1 MKVAL
6 KSLGPLV
13 IGMICGGVC
22 PGTGAGQS
30 ATPGGPTTRSANEPK
45 SFVQGKVVQEP
56 GGQGIRK
63 VRVILRGGS
72 NQGRDQFE
80 ATTDETGGFKIEG
93 LEPGTY
99 FVQLARSGYAADRK
113 ADRQKTTIR
122 VVAGQDTKDLVFHM
136 LVAGAITGRI
146 VDADGDP
153 LQNVDVM
160 AMVEAGGAPRGYQT
174 QPGRGATNDLGEY
187 RIADLPPG
195 KYIVQAAPPRNEAPP
210 HRQNEKNT
218 TNGRLVYV
226 TTYFPGTLDQRQA
239 AAVDVSAGGTAIASF
254 GVRSSRAYLVSGTVM
269 GLTAQPKPRDN
280 TNEGSVAVTSQ
291 GAVLMSQGIGIGQL
305 LLIGKNGQHEEQNL
319 GEGGKFEFPNV
330 LPGTYRAQVIVFSGF
345 FSGETPPIKIQTIS
359 TPIEVNGS
367 DVVGLRLQV
376 DRSGDVSGKFH
387 LDGDEKIDWKELNV
401 LLLTVPESEEE
412 EAGLEIVEQAGM
424 ARVNEDG
431 SFEIKDVPGANY
443 QLAVGA
449 GSQKFRDYYMKSVK
463 LGGQEV
469 ADTGFAVSPGTVL
482 DVLVSAKGAGIEG
495 AVVDREGKPVP
506 EAAVVTVPSTGKLGR
521 PDAYQLAMSD
531 ESGHFAIRGMNPG
544 RFLVLAFEEMR
555 ENYRLPEFAKK
566 YEGKGQKVELEEGE
580 RKSVVLKLITEGGE
594 RP

>member
-13 IGMICGGVC
+13 IGMICAGVC

-99 FVQLARSGYAADRK
+99 LVELQRSGYAADRK
-113 ADRQKTTIR
+113 ANRHKTMIR
-122 VVAGQDTKDLVFHM
+122 VVAGQDAKDLLFQM
-136 LVAGAITGRI
+136 LVSGAITGRI

-153 LQNVDVM
+153 LQNVSVI
-160 AMVEAGGAPRGYQT
+160 AIVEAGGASQGSQT
-174 QPGRGATNDLGEY
+174 QPGSGATNDLGEY

-195 KYIVQAAPPRNEAPP
+195 KYIVQAAPPRNEVPP
-210 HRQNEKNT
+210 HSQNEKNT

-269 GLTAQPKPRDN
+269 GLTAQPKPSHN

-291 GAVLMSQGIGIGQL
+291 GVALMSQGIGIGQL

-345 FSGETPPIKIQTIS
+345 FNGETPPIKIQTIS

-376 DRSGDVSGKFH
+376 DRGGDLSGKFH

-401 LLLTVPESEEE
+401 HLLMVPQSEEE
-412 EAGLEIVEQAGM
+412 EAGLEIMEQAGM

-449 GSQKFRDYYMKSVK
+449 GSQKLRDYYMKSVK

-495 AVVDREGKPVP
+495 TVVDREGKPAR

-580 RKSVVLKLITEGGE
+580 RKSVVLKLITEEGE

>member
-1 MKVAL
+1 MNVAL
-6 KSLGPLV
+6 KSLGSLV
-13 IGMICGGVC
+13 IGMICAGMC

-99 FVQLARSGYAADRK
+99 VVELERSGYAADRR
-113 ADRQKTTIR
+113 ANRHKTMIR
-122 VVAGQDTKDLVFHM
+122 VVAGQDTKDLVFRM
-136 LVAGAITGRI
+136 LVSGAITGRI

-153 LQNVDVM
+153 LQNVGVI
-160 AMVEAGGAPRGYQT
+160 AMVEAGGAPQGSPT
-174 QPGRGATNDLGEY
+174 QPRSGATNDLGEY

-195 KYIVQAAPPRNEAPP
+195 KYIVQAAPPRNEVPP
-210 HRQNEKNT
+210 HSQNEKNT

-269 GLTAQPKPRDN
+269 GLTAQPKPGDN
-280 TNEGSVAVTSQ
+280 TNAGFVAV
-291 GAVLMSQGIGIGQL
+291 MSQGIGIGQL
-305 LLIGKNGQHEEQNL
+305 LLIGKNGQREEQNL

-345 FSGETPPIKIQTIS
+345 FNGETPPIKIQTIS

-367 DVVGLRLQV
+367 DVVGLRLHV

-387 LDGDEKIDWKELNV
+387 VDGDEKIDWRELNV
-401 LLLTVPESEEE
+401 HLLTVPESGEE
-412 EAGLEIVEQAGM
+412 EAGFEIMQQAGM

-431 SFEIKDVPGANY
+431 SFEIKDVPGAKY

-469 ADTGFAVSPGTVL
+469 ADTGFAVSSGTML

-495 AVVDREGKPVP
+495 TVVDREGKPVP
-506 EAAVVTVPSTGKLGR
+506 DAAAVTVPSTGKLGR

-566 YEGKGQKVELEEGE
+566 YEGKGQNVELEEGG
-580 RKSVVLKLITEGGE
+580 RKSVVLKLITEEGE

>member
-1 MKVAL
+1 VKVAL

-13 IGMICGGVC
+13 IGMICAGVC
-22 PGTGAGQS
+22 PGIGAGQS
-30 ATPGGPTTRSANEPK
+30 ATPGGPTARSANEAK
-45 SFVQGKVVQEP
+45 SLVQGKVVQEP

-72 NQGRDQFE
+72 QQGREHFE
-80 ATTDETGGFKIEG
+80 ATTDDTGGFKIEG
-93 LEPGTY
+93 LAPGVY
-99 FVQLARSGYAADRK
+99 AVQLERSGYAADRK
-113 ADRQKTTIR
+113 TNRNKTTIT

-136 LVAGAITGRI
+136 LVAGAITGKI

-160 AMVEAGGAPRGYQT
+160 AIVEAGGAPRGYQT
-174 QPGRGATNDLGEY
+174 QSGRGGTNDLGEY
-187 RIADLPPG
+187 RIGDLPPG
-195 KYIVQAAPPRNEAPP
+195 KYIVQAAPPRNEVPP
-210 HRQNEKNT
+210 HSQNEKNT

-239 AAVDVSAGGTAIASF
+239 AAVEVSAAGTAIASF
-254 GVRSSRAYLVSGTVM
+254 GVRSSHAYLVSGTVM

-280 TNEGSVAVTSQ
+280 TSETFVAV
-291 GAVLMSQGIGIGQL
+291 MSQGIGQL
-305 LLIGKNGQHEEQNL
+305 LLTGKNGQREEQNL
-319 GEGGKFEFPNV
+319 GEDGKFEFPNV

-345 FSGETPPIKIQTIS
+345 FDGQTPSIKMQTIS

-387 LDGDEKIDWKELNV
+387 VDGDEKIDWKELNV
-401 LLLTVPESEEE
+401 GLVMVLESEEE
-412 EAGLEIVEQAGM
+412 EAGFEMMEQAGM

-431 SFEIKDVPGANY
+431 SFEIKDVPGVNY

-449 GSQKFRDYYMKSVK
+449 RSEKFRDYYTKSVL
-463 LGGQEV
+463 LGGREV

-495 AVVDREGKPVP
+495 TVVDRESKPVP
-506 EAAVVTVPSTGKLGR
+506 DAAVVTVPSTGKLGR
-521 PDAYQLAMSD
+521 PDAYQFAMSD
-531 ESGHFAIRGMNPG
+531 ESGHFAMRGMNPG
-544 RFLVLAFEEMR
+544 GFLVLAFEEMR
-555 ENYRLPEFAKK
+555 ENYRLPAFAKK
-566 YEGKGQKVELEEGE
+566 YEGKGQKVELEEGG
-580 RKSVVLKLITEGGE
+580 RKSVVLKLITQEGE
-594 RP
+594 